1 MHEDLELND
10 LISLNITRD
19 NNELVFSTFV
29 KESVRTGCCCTRTE
43 KRFLKSIVLLFEEIT
58 QAERFRRSVLWELNK
73 GMMVDGTIINE
84 KVAEQDPPR
93 RKVLVLI
100 NPFGGAGAAARNFEM
115 ARPLLEDAYI
125 DMTVKWTERAQ
136 HAYDICNSEL

>member
-1 MHEDLELND
+1 
-10 LISLNITRD
+10 
-19 NNELVFSTFV
+19 
-29 KESVRTGCCCTRTE
+29 
-43 KRFLKSIVLLFEEIT
+43 VLLFEEIT

-73 GMMVDGTIINE
+73 GVMVDGTIINE

-115 ARPLLEDAYI
+115 ARQLLEDAYI

>member
-1 MHEDLELND
+1 M
-10 LISLNITRD
+10 
-19 NNELVFSTFV
+19 
-29 KESVRTGCCCTRTE
+29 
-43 KRFLKSIVLLFEEIT
+43 LLFEEIT

-100 NPFGGAGAAARNFEM
+100 NPFGGAGAAARNFET
-115 ARPLLEDAYI
+115 ARPLLEDAHI